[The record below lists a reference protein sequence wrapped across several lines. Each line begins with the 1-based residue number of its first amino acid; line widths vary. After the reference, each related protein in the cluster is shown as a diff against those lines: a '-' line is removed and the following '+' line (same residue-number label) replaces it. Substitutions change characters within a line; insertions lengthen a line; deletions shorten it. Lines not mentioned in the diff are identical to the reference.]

1 MRKSCQKHYYKGTQ
15 SKSNHRQILVAASFM
30 DWLVSYWLQFSF
42 SFVIY
47 FTSYLFFVANLWN
60 ILTLSSNV
68 PTPTNQSPLSSLSIS
83 VLLVLINHCT
93 SPPPPKGNPYRT
105 CISSLSGNNNISK
118 WIIDK
123 MHWLSLAFYWVY
135 IFLNF

>member
-1 MRKSCQKHYYKGTQ
+1 MENIDASRLSKALLQKYTEQIPSPALSGSGILYGLACKSSG
-15 SKSNHRQILVAASFM
+15 I
-30 DWLVSYWLQFSF
+30 
-42 SFVIY
+42 SFVFFHELLIPMY
-47 FTSYLFFVANLWN
+47 IFVANLWN

-105 CISSLSGNNNISK
+105 CISSLSGN
-118 WIIDK
+118 D
-123 MHWLSLAFYWVY
+123 Y
-135 IFLNF
+135 